1 MRQQIQ
7 YGCQTYPWKMNI
19 SAYAGKVPH
28 IIQKTAEADFQ
39 GLEAEICMLG
49 DYFHK
54 PEEVKAL
61 LEENHIDLA
70 ALVLHQ
76 PWEQAQETEE
86 ERQLSDEAIA
96 FLSHFPFAKLMVS
109 HHAGQTPRGEGEALL
124 TRRKNLLACMDSV
137 ACRAAERGIVTCY
150 HPNSAKNSLF
160 RTAGD
165 YKVLFEL
172 MDRTRVGW
180 APDVGHIVNGGM
192 DALTLL
198 KEGRS
203 RICHVHFKDRTA
215 DGAWAVMGKGDIDY
229 PAIVRYLKESGY
241 GGWIM
246 VEDESPEAEQDSDGV
261 VLRDGT
267 YMKQFMEGEN

>member
-19 SAYAGKVPH
+19 SAYAVKVPH
-28 IIQKTAEADFQ
+28 IIQKTAEAGFQ

-109 HHAGQTPRGEGEALL
+109 HHAGQTPRG
-124 TRRKNLLACMDSV
+124 
-137 ACRAAERGIVTCY
+137 
-150 HPNSAKNSLF
+150 
-160 RTAGD
+160 
-165 YKVLFEL
+165 
-172 MDRTRVGW
+172 
-180 APDVGHIVNGGM
+180 
-192 DALTLL
+192 
-198 KEGRS
+198 
-203 RICHVHFKDRTA
+203 
-215 DGAWAVMGKGDIDY
+215 
-229 PAIVRYLKESGY
+229 
-241 GGWIM
+241 
-246 VEDESPEAEQDSDGV
+246 
-261 VLRDGT
+261 
-267 YMKQFMEGEN
+267 

>member
-28 IIQKTAEADFQ
+28 IIQKTAEAGFQ

-165 YKVLFEL
+165 YTVLFEL

-192 DALTLL
+192 DALTL
-198 KEGRS
+198 
-203 RICHVHFKDRTA
+203 
-215 DGAWAVMGKGDIDY
+215 
-229 PAIVRYLKESGY
+229 
-241 GGWIM
+241 
-246 VEDESPEAEQDSDGV
+246 
-261 VLRDGT
+261 
-267 YMKQFMEGEN
+267 

>member
-28 IIQKTAEADFQ
+28 IIQKTAEAGFQ

-109 HHAGQTPRGEGEALL
+109 HHAGQTPRGDGEALL
-124 TRRKNLLACMDSV
+124 TRRKNLLSCMDSV

-160 RTAGD
+160 RTAED

-180 APDVGHIVNGGM
+180 A
-192 DALTLL
+192 
-198 KEGRS
+198 
-203 RICHVHFKDRTA
+203 
-215 DGAWAVMGKGDIDY
+215 GAWAVMGKGDIDY

-246 VEDESPEAEQDSDGV
+246 VEDESPEAERDSDGV
-261 VLRDGT
+261 VLRDGA
-267 YMKQFMEGEN
+267 YMKQFIEGGN

>member
-1 MRQQIQ
+1 MRD
-7 YGCQTYPWKMNI
+7 I

-28 IIQKTAEADFQ
+28 IIQKTAEAGFQ

-109 HHAGQTPRGEGEALL
+109 HHAGQTPRGDGEALL
-124 TRRKNLLACMDSV
+124 TRRKNLLSCMDSV

-160 RTAGD
+160 RTARD

-203 RICHVHFKDRTA
+203 RICHVHFKDRAA

-246 VEDESPEAEQDSDGV
+246 VEDESPEAERDSDGV

-267 YMKQFMEGEN
+267 YMKQFMEGGN

>member
-28 IIQKTAEADFQ
+28 IIQKTAEAGFQ

-109 HHAGQTPRGEGEALL
+109 HHAGQTPRGDGEALL
-124 TRRKNLLACMDSV
+124 TRRKNLLSCMDSV

-160 RTAGD
+160 RTAED

-180 APDVGHIVNGGM
+180 P
-192 DALTLL
+192 LT
-198 KEGRS
+198 
-203 RICHVHFKDRTA
+203 
-215 DGAWAVMGKGDIDY
+215 W
-229 PAIVRYLKESGY
+229 
-241 GGWIM
+241 
-246 VEDESPEAEQDSDGV
+246 
-261 VLRDGT
+261 GT
-267 YMKQFMEGEN
+267 L